1 MIEVVTLD
9 LIEQIIAKM
18 GSPLLSADAKPG
30 TWLLSDFKINILYS
44 GDSTVASSLAQALAT
59 PGGGNDGVHQRFL
72 SSDFSKVW
80 ISAAAPAYKTML
92 FDLAAETITFDDSVG
107 RGFTQMYM
115 DNAGNMW
122 AQATQAGY
130 YGLWKRTGT
139 STWTQMLSDSTIAT
153 GLRIRPSDGT
163 LWYQS
168 STSNHYQIAN
178 GTATLASA
186 PTGTLIQVSRDTT
199 TYYMDAPVFMPGGQ
213 FGGSAGSGPNLF
225 KNADGTTNTTP
236 NPIVPYEPSGLFP
249 RWTGNDVVCAY
260 QFRIDATYSLI
271 WCHGSGISSYSAYQ
285 HFYVINKATGTIK
298 QIGTLPFLGSGTVQD
313 CNRLTPIAT
322 KWNGN
327 YLRIYLAG
335 SVVCQTS
342 PATTNNY
349 GGIMS
354 LDIACS
360 PNF

>member
-44 GDSTVASSLAQALAT
+44 GDSTVASSLAQALASNT
-59 PGGGNDGVHQRFL
+59 DGHPRFL
-72 SSDFSKVW
+72 SSDFRKVW
-80 ISAAAPAYKTML
+80 ISAAEPAYKTML
-92 FDLAAETITFDDSVG
+92 FDLDAATIAFDDSVG

-122 AQATQAGY
+122 AQATRAGY
-130 YGLWKRTGT
+130 YGLWKRTGA

-153 GLRIRPSDGT
+153 GLSIRPSDGT

-168 STSNHYQIAN
+168 STLNHYQIAN
-178 GTATLASA
+178 GTATLTSA
-186 PTGTLIQVSRDTT
+186 PTGTLIPVSSNTT
-199 TYYMDAPVFMPGGQ
+199 TYYMDAPVFMPGL
-213 FGGSAGSGPNLF
+213 FGGSEGSGPNLF

-249 RWTGNDVVCAY
+249 RWTGNSAVSAS

-271 WCHGSGISSYSAYQ
+271 WCYGVGTSLYSAYQ

-313 CNRLTPIAT
+313 CRRLTPIAT

-335 SVVCQTS
+335 SVVCGAS
-342 PATTNNY
+342 PATTGNY